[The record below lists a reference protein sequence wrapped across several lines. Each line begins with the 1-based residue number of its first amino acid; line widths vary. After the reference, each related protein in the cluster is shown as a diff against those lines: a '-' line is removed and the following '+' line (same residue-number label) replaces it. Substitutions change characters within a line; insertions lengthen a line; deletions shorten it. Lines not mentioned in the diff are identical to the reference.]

1 MIKKIYILL
10 LTILG
15 TGAFSSCSDYLN
27 SEKYFKDRLTLE
39 KTFESKDHVEEW
51 LAYAFS
57 FMKNEN
63 YEVTTKGPTENPF
76 CFSDDMYY
84 GDRDKTI
91 DATKNELSYN
101 MFKLG
106 EYNENSYNVGAWE
119 ACYKGIFQASVFI
132 HNVDRCQEMAD
143 WEILDYKGQAR
154 FVRAYYYWL
163 LLRRYGPVPIMPDE
177 GVDYTQ
183 SYEEIA
189 TPRSSYEEVAQYIS
203 DEMLQATKELQ
214 YDRRTDNY
222 AIARPTRGAA
232 LAVRAYALIFAAS
245 PFANGN
251 NDEYAQQLVDDKGR
265 RLLSSEYSEEKWAKA
280 AAACRDVIDLGVYDL
295 NIVNNSTSDNGPS
308 ERPTVV
314 PPADGEFSKDIWPR
328 GWTNIDPLKSYR
340 TIFDGT
346 ILPANNKELIFT
358 RGATNIDMLVLHQMP
373 KDDGGWNC
381 HGMTQK
387 MLDAYYMNDGGN
399 EPGMNS
405 MYQGTVNYQGIVDTR
420 KRRTGF
426 TSLQDLKDN
435 KYPELGWKY
444 DPQKGDDEQA
454 KTGMNVSLQY
464 VEREPRF
471 YASVAYNGCT
481 WYYLSQTESRPADV
495 NQQVWYYF
503 GNSDGYRNDGFY
515 LRTGIGIK
523 KFVHPNDYP
532 GNYVAKA
539 ETAIRYADILLL
551 YAEALNELTG
561 RYDIPSWN
569 GATTYPISR
578 DKEEMERGIHPV
590 RIRAGLPDYPD
601 EFYMQSGVDDMRKAL
616 KRERMIELMGEGK
629 RYFDI
634 RRWKDAP
641 VEESLQIYGCN
652 VFVGEAKK
660 DEFHS
665 AIPVYN
671 LPSTFSEKLWLWPI
685 KHSELKR
692 NSRLTQNPGWTMYD

>member
-1 MIKKIYILL
+1 MI
-10 LTILG
+10 
-15 TGAFSSCSDYLN
+15 
-27 SEKYFKDRLTLE
+27 
-39 KTFESKDHVEEW
+39 V
-51 LAYAFS
+51 
-57 FMKNEN
+57 
-63 YEVTTKGPTENPF
+63 V
-76 CFSDDMYY
+76 
-84 GDRDKTI
+84 
-91 DATKNELSYN
+91 
-101 MFKLG
+101 
-106 EYNENSYNVGAWE
+106 
-119 ACYKGIFQASVFI
+119 
-132 HNVDRCQEMAD
+132 
-143 WEILDYKGQAR
+143 
-154 FVRAYYYWL
+154 
-163 LLRRYGPVPIMPDE
+163 
-177 GVDYTQ
+177 
-183 SYEEIA
+183 
-189 TPRSSYEEVAQYIS
+189 
-203 DEMLQATKELQ
+203 
-214 YDRRTDNY
+214 
-222 AIARPTRGAA
+222 
-232 LAVRAYALIFAAS
+232 
-245 PFANGN
+245 
-251 NDEYAQQLVDDKGR
+251 LVDDEGR

-280 AAACRDVIDLGVYDL
+280 AAACRDVIDLDVYEL
-295 NIVNNSTSDNGPS
+295 NIVNKSTSDNGPS
-308 ERPTVV
+308 ERPTVT
-314 PPADGEFSKDIWPR
+314 PPADGEFSNQPWPK
-328 GWTNIDPLKSYR
+328 GWTNIDPLRSYR

-387 MLDAYYMNDGGN
+387 MLDAYYMKNGSN

-405 MYQGTVNYQGIVDTR
+405 MYQGVANYQGIVDTR
-420 KRRTGF
+420 ERRTGF
-426 TSLQDLKDN
+426 TDLQDLKDN

-444 DPQKGDDEQA
+444 DPKKGDNDQA

-481 WYYLSQTESRPADV
+481 WYYLSQTESKPADV

-503 GNSDGYRNDGFY
+503 GSSDGYRNDGFY

-561 RYDIPSWN
+561 TYNIPSWN
-569 GATTYPISR
+569 EATTYTISR
-578 DKEEMERGIHPV
+578 DKEQMERGIHPV

-601 EFYMQSGVDDMRKAL
+601 EFYLQSGVDDMRKAL

-652 VFVGEAKK
+652 VFVGEAKR